1 MEPGVGLHDSCG
13 ALSNSGCSVR
23 CSDFV
28 VKSETAPSRSRGPS
42 EEALVGQSALMLR
55 GKVVPWLKQNKQKIT
70 LGVL

>member
-1 MEPGVGLHDSCG
+1 M
-13 ALSNSGCSVR
+13 R
-23 CSDFV
+23 CSEFV

-70 LGVL
+70 LGVQ